1 MLHANQESNRF
12 KAKLNR
18 SSKKRLK
25 FKILSTSVIRGR
37 ELLAAPRVCGT
48 EDGNSYHGFT
58 QHCYSA
64 PCRPLEE
71 DVISVSEQR
80 ERGYTISTVFPQY
93 HLPNECGLLLY
104 EKGWSACVRV
114 CPCVCVCVKGG
125 GGDVTR
131 MFASPV

>member
-80 ERGYTISTVFPQY
+80 DWKESEDTPLVQCS
-93 HLPNECGLLLY
+93 PNTTCLMSVVYDCMGRV
-104 EKGWSACVRV
+104 GVRVCV
-114 CPCVCVCVKGG
+114 CPCVLVRGG
-125 GGDVTR
+125 E
-131 MFASPV
+131 